1 MKLSDMKQVLVER
14 DIQLTKS
21 LGQNF
26 LHDANQLRRIMAV
39 AELKKTD
46 RVLEIGPGLGPLT
59 EILVEQ
65 VGEVLAIEKDARL
78 VEVLKQRFQTE
89 TGGTPVLRL
98 LHDDALD
105 YLKREERDWSNW
117 KMVANLPFSVASP
130 LLVELALAAQGPQR
144 MVGTLQVEVA
154 KRLHAEPGAPD
165 YGVLTLLVQL
175 NYEPQP
181 WFKIPPSCF
190 FPEPDV
196 DSACICLVRR
206 EPPPLTDDQRRVF
219 VKLVKRGLSQRRKMM
234 LKLLK
239 QDWPQPRLAQEFERL
254 NLSPQIR
261 AEKVSLAQFTQLA
274 RNLTEAPLA

>member
-89 TGGTPVLRL
+89 TGGTPVLHL

-117 KMVANLPFSVASP
+117 KMVANLPFSVMRASS
-130 LLVELALAAQGPQR
+130 ASSFFTGPSSICKMPRVSPCASRGKQTY
-144 MVGTLQVEVA
+144 MC
-154 KRLHAEPGAPD
+154 PSS
-165 YGVLTLLVQL
+165 LT
-175 NYEPQP
+175 
-181 WFKIPPSCF
+181 C
-190 FPEPDV
+190 
-196 DSACICLVRR
+196 A
-206 EPPPLTDDQRRVF
+206 QRRSW
-219 VKLVKRGLSQRRKMM
+219 LRTR
-234 LKLLK
+234 
-239 QDWPQPRLAQEFERL
+239 
-254 NLSPQIR
+254 
-261 AEKVSLAQFTQLA
+261 
-274 RNLTEAPLA
+274 